1 MSAKLEM
8 EATSWAEMDRGAI
21 ESGVNDLTAIEIES
35 LLRNMDQRNV
45 VAPLREA
52 HAAVHSAGA
61 VNGEGARKSRAALAL
76 QEQWSGWLAERE
88 ILREEIKR
96 GTECLERVREEL
108 AATRPRLEDWAA
120 YERECGKNPLFHYVQ
135 SLWINERIENFL
147 PGWLERRER
156 KLAALRSEM
165 EIWARENGM
174 AEQAVEIF

>member
-8 EATSWAEMDRGAI
+8 EGTSWMEMESVAI
-21 ESGVNDLTAIEIES
+21 ENGMSDLTAIEMES

-52 HAAVHSAGA
+52 HAAVHSAGGA
-61 VNGEGARKSRAALAL
+61 HGEGARKSRAALAL
-76 QEQWSGWLAERE
+76 QEQWNGWLAERE

-96 GTECLERVREEL
+96 GKECLERVREEVE
-108 AATRPRLEDWAA
+108 ATRARLEDWAA
-120 YERECGKNPLFHYVQ
+120 YEKECGKNPISHYVQ
-135 SLWINERIENFL
+135 SLWVNERIEMFL

-156 KLAALRSEM
+156 KLSALRSEM

-174 AEQAVEIF
+174 AEQVAERV